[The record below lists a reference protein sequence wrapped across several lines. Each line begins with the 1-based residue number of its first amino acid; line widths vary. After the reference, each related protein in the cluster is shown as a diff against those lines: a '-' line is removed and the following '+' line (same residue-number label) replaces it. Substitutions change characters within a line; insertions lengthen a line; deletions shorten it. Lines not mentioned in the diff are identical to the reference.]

1 MYGTN
6 VVSIQF
12 LYDVRVPAIYF
23 SDGLS
28 PVFGVCFG
36 RLPTQPAIYLSPPPL
51 DAAVDRTTD
60 TAVHGLTA
68 VGGIQLPCSTDA
80 YKEIV

>member
-1 MYGTN
+1 MYATN

-12 LYDVRVPAIYF
+12 LYGVRVPAIYF
-23 SDGLS
+23 SDSLS

-36 RLPTQPAIYLSPPPL
+36 RLPTQPAIYLFPPP
-51 DAAVDRTTD
+51 DATAADRTTD
-60 TAVHGLTA
+60 TAVHGLTG
-68 VGGIQLPCSTDA
+68 VGGIQLPCSIDA